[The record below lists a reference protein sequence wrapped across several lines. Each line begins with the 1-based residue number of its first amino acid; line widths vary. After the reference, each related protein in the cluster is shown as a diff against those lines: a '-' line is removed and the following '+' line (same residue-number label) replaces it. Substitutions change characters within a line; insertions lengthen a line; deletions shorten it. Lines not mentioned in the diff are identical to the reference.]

1 VPTEK
6 RQRQKDGRRARLEA
20 RRKVM
25 RRQMLLRR
33 TGIVVVVAAVVGGS
47 VFLITGGGSSTPT
60 TTTTTTSTTTT
71 TTIPSNDAALQ
82 RQANAIAARAGCP
95 EALPTEAYPA
105 NKLKFSKPQTVL
117 AAGLT
122 YDAKVVTTA
131 GTFTFQLNTATAPIN
146 SNSFAFL
153 AEHKFYKCVVF
164 HRVIPG
170 FMDQGGDPTGTGS
183 GGPGYIVS
191 KNEFP
196 KAVTSGNQY
205 RIGAVA
211 MANSCPETT
220 APAQCPLTNGSQ
232 FFIVTGS
239 EGEGLPAKYTVI
251 GQLTSG
257 LAVVEKINAQ
267 GNPVVNDGGVPP
279 YVINRILSV
288 TITAS

>member
-1 VPTEK
+1 MV
-6 RQRQKDGRRARLEA
+6 
-20 RRKVM
+20 
-25 RRQMLLRR
+25 LRR
-33 TGIVVVVAAVVGGS
+33 SGIVVIVAAVVGGS
-47 VFLITGGGSSTPT
+47 VFLITGGGSSTT

-71 TTIPSNDAALQ
+71 TTIPTKDEALQ
-82 RQANAIAARAGCP
+82 RQANAIAVRAGCP
-95 EALPTEAYPA
+95 EALPTAGNPA
-105 NKLKFSKPQTVL
+105 NKLRFTKPQSVL
-117 AAGLT
+117 TAGIT

-131 GTFTFQLNTATAPIN
+131 GAFTFQLNTTTAPIN

-153 AEHKFYKCVVF
+153 AEHAFYKCVTF

-183 GGPGYIVS
+183 GGPGYVVT

-211 MANSCPETT
+211 MANSCPQTDE
-220 APAQCPLTNGSQ
+220 PAQCPLTNGSQ
-232 FFIVTGS
+232 FFIVTGLD
-239 EGEGLPAKYTVI
+239 GETLPAKYTVI
-251 GQLTSG
+251 GQMTSG
-257 LAVVEKINAQ
+257 LGVVEKINAQ
-267 GNPVVNDGGVPP
+267 GNPIEDDGGVPP